1 MISLRTFPRK
11 HALRIFPRA
20 WKRKSC
26 HLRQV
31 VSVFVCLFVCLY
43 VCMCVSV
50 RRGFREVVGLIQNS
64 DKCSHTNPW
73 STERFTMLG
82 LGIYSPKPLKNIL
95 GILCCAIWLLSGEI
109 L

>member
-1 MISLRTFPRK
+1 MHIQRGVGVISTQRGVGVISLRTFPRK

-43 VCMCVSV
+43 VCVCAPWISRSGRFDSKQRQVFSHKSLV
-50 RRGFREVVGLIQNS
+50 HREIH
-64 DKCSHTNPW
+64 DA
-73 STERFTMLG
+73 G
-82 LGIYSPKPLKNIL
+82 LGNLLPK
-95 GILCCAIWLLSGEI
+95 AA
-109 L
+109 